1 MQYWKIN
8 LNLHGKTD
16 LHMDYFSRILEKS
29 IETSLVH
36 FPAVAIIGARQCGK
50 TTMVKHL
57 LADKSNGV
65 YLDLE
70 RDADL
75 RKLADAELFFNAYPK
90 NTLFCIDEIQRKPD
104 LFPVL
109 RYLIDSWQE
118 NGRFLL
124 LGSAS
129 RDLLRQS
136 SESLAGRI
144 SYKQLSPFGFQEL
157 PANISLAQ
165 YMVQGGFPRSVFAPM
180 DISTEWRE
188 NFITTFLERDLL
200 QWKNFTP
207 IVMRRLWMMLAH
219 NNGQTVNYSEISKSL
234 AINNGT
240 VKNYIDLLEATFM
253 LFVLPPYVSNMGKRL
268 VKAPKIYIADSG
280 ICASLLGINTY
291 ETLLGHVALGSIWE
305 QVVIQN
311 IKIAYPEAELFF
323 YRTSNGAEVDIVMRL
338 KNRVFAIECKS
349 TLAPALSKGNYNAID
364 DIQPEHT
371 FVVCPTSESWP
382 MKPGITVMGLG
393 AIHTMIKGCL

>member
-1 MQYWKIN
+1 
-8 LNLHGKTD
+8 
-16 LHMDYFSRILEKS
+16 MDYYLRN
-29 IETSLVH
+29 IEQGVKTSLLH
-36 FPAVAIIGARQCGK
+36 FPAVAIIGPRQSGK

-57 LADKSNGV
+57 FSEQTNAI

-75 RKLADAELFFNAYPK
+75 RKLADAELFFNAFPK
-90 NTLFCIDEIQRKPD
+90 GTLFCIDEVQRKPE
-104 LFPVL
+104 LFSIL
-109 RYLIDSWQE
+109 RYLIDTWQE

-144 SYKQLSPFGFQEL
+144 AYKYLSPFVFNEL
-157 PANISLAQ
+157 PQNTTLAQ
-165 YMVQGGFPRSVFAPM
+165 YIVQGGFPKSIFAA
-180 DISTEWRE
+180 INVSTEWRE

-207 IVMRRLWMMLAH
+207 TIMRRLWMMLAH
-219 NNGQTVNYSEISKSL
+219 NNGQTINYSEFSKSL
-234 AINNGT
+234 GVNNGT

-253 LFVLPPYVSNMGKRL
+253 LHVIQPYISNMGKRL

-280 ICASLLGINTY
+280 ICASLIGIDSY
-291 ETLLGHVALGSIWE
+291 ETLLGHVALGGIWE
-305 QVVIQN
+305 QVVLQN
-311 IKIAYPEAELFF
+311 IKSTYPQAELFF
-323 YRTSNGAEVDIVMRL
+323 YRTSNGAEVDFVMRY

-349 TLAPALSKGNYNAID
+349 TLSPVLSKGNYNAID
-364 DIQPEHT
+364 DIQPDHT
-371 FVVCPTSESWP
+371 YVVCPTNELWP
-382 MKPGITVMGLG
+382 MKQGITVIGLG
-393 AIHTMIKGCL
+393 SVPDMIKTAV

>member
-1 MQYWKIN
+1 MK
-8 LNLHGKTD
+8 
-16 LHMDYFSRILEKS
+16 YFSRILEKRVV
-29 IETSLVH
+29 TSLLH
-36 FPAVAIIGARQCGK
+36 FPAVAIIGPRQCGK

-57 LADKSNGV
+57 FADNPNVV

-75 RKLADAELFFNAYPK
+75 RKLTDAELFFNAYPK
-90 NTLFCIDEIQRKPD
+90 GTLFCVDEVQRKPE

-109 RYLIDSWQE
+109 RYLIDNWQD

-144 SYKQLSPFGFQEL
+144 SYKYLSPFVYHEL
-157 PANISLAQ
+157 PKTISLAE
-165 YMVQGGFPRSVFAPM
+165 YIVQGGFPKSIFAQNE
-180 DISTEWRE
+180 IAVEWRE

-200 QWKNFTP
+200 QWQNFTP
-207 IVMRRLWMMLAH
+207 TVMRRLWMMLAH

-234 AINNGT
+234 GVNNGT

-253 LFVLPPYVSNMGKRL
+253 LYVIPPYVSNMGKRL

-280 ICASLLGINTY
+280 ICTSLLNVHSY

-305 QVVIQN
+305 QIVIQN
-311 IKIAYPEAELFF
+311 IKAAYPGAELFF
-323 YRTSNGAEVDIVMRL
+323 YRTSNGAEVDLVMRY
-338 KNRVFAIECKS
+338 KSRVFVVECKS
-349 TLAPALSKGNYNAID
+349 TLAPTLSKGNHNALE

-371 FVVCPTSESWP
+371 YVVCPTFESWQ
-382 MKPGITVMGLG
+382 MKQDITVIGLSE
-393 AIHTMIKGCL
+393 IQNMINDH

>member
-1 MQYWKIN
+1 
-8 LNLHGKTD
+8 
-16 LHMDYFSRILEKS
+16 MDYYSRILEKS
-29 IETSLVH
+29 VATSLLH

-57 LADKSNGV
+57 FADESNVV

-75 RKLADAELFFNAYPK
+75 RKLNDAELFFNSYPK
-90 NTLFCIDEIQRKPD
+90 GTLFCIDEVQRKPE
-104 LFPVL
+104 LFPIL

-144 SYKQLSPFGFQEL
+144 SYKHLSPFVLHEL
-157 PANISLAQ
+157 PKTISLAE
-165 YMVQGGFPRSVFAPM
+165 YIVQGGFPKSIFAPNE
-180 DISTEWRE
+180 ISIEWRE

-207 IVMRRLWMMLAH
+207 TIMRRLWMMLAH

-234 AINNGT
+234 GVNNGT

-253 LFVLPPYVSNMGKRL
+253 LYVIPPYVSNMGKRL

-280 ICASLLGINTY
+280 ICTSLLGIFSF
-291 ETLLGHVALGSIWE
+291 ETLLGHVALGSVWE
-305 QVVIQN
+305 QIVLNN
-311 IKIAYPEAELFF
+311 IKGAYPEAEFFF
-323 YRTSNGAEVDIVMRL
+323 YRTSNGAEVDFIMRY
-338 KNRVFAIECKS
+338 KNRIFAIECKS
-349 TLAPALSKGNYNAID
+349 TLAPSLSKGNYNALED
-364 DIQPEHT
+364 VQPEHT
-371 FVVCPTSESWP
+371 FVICPTYETWQ
-382 MKPGITVMGLG
+382 MKPHITVIGLG
-393 AIHTMIKGCL
+393 DIQKMIKD